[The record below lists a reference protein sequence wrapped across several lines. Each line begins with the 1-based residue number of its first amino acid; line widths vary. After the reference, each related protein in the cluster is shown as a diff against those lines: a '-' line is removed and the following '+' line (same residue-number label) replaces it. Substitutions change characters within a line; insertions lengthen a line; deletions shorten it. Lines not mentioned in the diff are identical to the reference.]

1 MIYMEVAGM
10 SRIVFK
16 IIVPILLMAMW
27 LDVAYYV
34 CLTDG
39 QLDWTRFVIVA
50 GLPYGIKA
58 MGGILYPVGFDLQ
71 GGIMVLALNLF
82 LGAFLGVFALV
93 IRIFKILWEIGD
105 ILLFDVILR
114 KLPRV
119 DESTY

>member
-1 MIYMEVAGM
+1 M

-16 IIVPILLMAMW
+16 IMVPILLMVMW
-27 LDVAYYV
+27 LDVSYYA

-39 QLDWTRFVIVA
+39 QLDWPQFIIVS
-50 GLPYGIKA
+50 GLPYGIEA

-82 LGAFLGVFALV
+82 LGAFLGVFALA
-93 IRIFKILWEIGD
+93 IRILKILWEIGD

-119 DESTY
+119 DERTY

>member
-27 LDVAYYV
+27 LDVSYYA

-39 QLDWTRFVIVA
+39 QLDWTRFIIVA

-82 LGAFLGVFALV
+82 WGAFLGVFALA
-93 IRIFKILWEIGD
+93 IRILKILWEIGD

-119 DESTY
+119 DERTY

>member
-1 MIYMEVAGM
+1 MIYMEAGM

-27 LDVAYYV
+27 LDVSYYA

-39 QLDWTRFVIVA
+39 QLDWTSFIIVA

-82 LGAFLGVFALV
+82 LGAFLGVFALA
-93 IRIFKILWEIGD
+93 IRILKILWEIGD

-119 DESTY
+119 DERTY